1 MWSQLTSEYG
11 YSHIRC
17 TLLHYIHTS
26 TQNIATSWV
35 QCRIE
40 ACSVFQFKMSDHD
53 DRYPGGEFW
62 SNEEDDGDNSDS
74 DSFNGEDE
82 EINVDSY
89 EFLGSLICQDEDEL
103 NSTDSVFRSVGF
115 FLYFISLF
123 LYLAFRYVIAKF
135 QEWSHNS
142 GAKDKV

>member
-1 MWSQLTSEYG
+1 
-11 YSHIRC
+11 
-17 TLLHYIHTS
+17 
-26 TQNIATSWV
+26 
-35 QCRIE
+35 
-40 ACSVFQFKMSDHD
+40 MSDHD
-53 DRYPGGEFW
+53 DRDPGDEFW

-123 LYLAFRYVIAKF
+123 LYLAF
-135 QEWSHNS
+135 
-142 GAKDKV
+142 

>member
-1 MWSQLTSEYG
+1 
-11 YSHIRC
+11 
-17 TLLHYIHTS
+17 
-26 TQNIATSWV
+26 
-35 QCRIE
+35 
-40 ACSVFQFKMSDHD
+40 MSDHD
-53 DRYPGGEFW
+53 DRDPGGEFW

-82 EINVDSY
+82 EKNVDSY